1 MRFLLKK
8 RNRYMLNAVRVLIG
22 LDAFWHAVR
31 RTKSLGLI
39 LRSCK
44 TLRRECDVAFAVAAM
59 GGDRKI
65 QKMWARRW
73 LGMSAG
79 WVANIPAGG
88 FTLVVALKVLSAHG
102 GLIAN
107 GPRAIAVRKQED
119 VQRQA
124 KRDDLERRT
133 ARLLEEEKARARAM
147 QQRKAAL
154 DARMEAENLPRRGY
168 FYIECQDPD
177 GPEITDDTIAELRFR
192 NQIWGSE
199 NYDRI
204 VRELVNDAGFHYR
217 GIHAEA
223 RGLFRKRY
231 VVDARGFVGGR
242 MPL

>member
-1 MRFLLKK
+1 M
-8 RNRYMLNAVRVLIG
+8 NAVRVLIG

-31 RTKSLGLI
+31 RMKSLGLI

-79 WVANIPAGG
+79 WVANIPAAG

-119 VQRQA
+119 AQRRA
-124 KRDDLERRT
+124 KRD
-133 ARLLEEEKARARAM
+133 EEKARARAM

-223 RGLFRKRY
+223 RALFRKRY

>member
-1 MRFLLKK
+1 M
-8 RNRYMLNAVRVLIG
+8 NAVRVLIG

-31 RTKSLGLI
+31 RMKSLGLI

-59 GGDRKI
+59 GRDRKI
-65 QKMWARRW
+65 QKIWARRW

-119 VQRQA
+119 AQRRA
-124 KRDDLERRT
+124 KRD
-133 ARLLEEEKARARAM
+133 EEKARARAM

-223 RGLFRKRY
+223 RALFRKRY

-242 MPL
+242 MPLA

>member
-1 MRFLLKK
+1 M
-8 RNRYMLNAVRVLIG
+8 NAVRVLIG

-31 RTKSLGLI
+31 RMKSLGLI

-79 WVANIPAGG
+79 WVANIPAAG

-119 VQRQA
+119 AQRRA
-124 KRDDLERRT
+124 KRD
-133 ARLLEEEKARARAM
+133 EEKARARAM

-223 RGLFRKRY
+223 RALFRKRY

-242 MPL
+242 MPLA